1 MIMRTYE
8 ISEGIAYGH
17 RIPAGLFETLFLEAV
32 ADTTSASSA
41 VFHKETAI
49 LSITGSDLVY
59 GDTQGETNLLSGT
72 LDSFTYTYSP
82 GYYLTFT
89 DLNLDVA
96 ALAAAAIAE
105 NSTDLGAME
114 ALIYALDWR
123 VIDNSTSANVDLSLT
138 SFDDIAI
145 RFAGNDEVFLNY
157 GHDTFFLG
165 FGNDRA
171 FGAAGDDTLHGQRGD
186 DRLSG
191 GVGADS
197 LSGGAGN
204 DNLFGGRGRDLLD
217 GGAGRD
223 RLVGGDG
230 DDVLTGG
237 AGRDRFVFVIP
248 ELYRD
253 YDQITD
259 FEAGVDRVTIRTD
272 QNVTL
277 TDTNLGLLV
286 EIGDFDILLKDV
298 AQADLAGN
306 SIAIL
311 PL

>member
-1 MIMRTYE
+1 MRTYE
-8 ISEGIAYGH
+8 ISEGIANGH
-17 RIPAGLFETLFLEAV
+17 RVPAGLFENLFLDSVVTNA
-32 ADTTSASSA
+32 TSTSAFLTNEAS
-41 VFHKETAI
+41 T
-49 LSITGSDLVY
+49 LSVTGTNLVY
-59 GDTQGETNLLSGT
+59 GTSAGQTTLVSGT
-72 LDSFTYTYSP
+72 LESFTYSFSP
-82 GYYLTFT
+82 GYYVTFKEL
-89 DLNLDVA
+89 DLDIANVSAA
-96 ALAAAAIAE
+96 ALAEASGE
-105 NSTDLGAME
+105 LGAME
-114 ALIYALDWR
+114 ALLYALDWKI
-123 VIDNSTSANVDLSLT
+123 IDNSTSANVTPSLT

-157 GHDTFFLG
+157 GNDTFVLG
-165 FGNDRA
+165 TGNDRA
-171 FGAAGDDTLHGQRGD
+171 YGAAGDDMLYGQ
-186 DRLSG
+186 SG
-191 GVGADS
+191 NDHLFGGSGADS
-197 LSGGAGN
+197 LFGGAGH
-204 DNLFGGRGRDLLD
+204 DNLIGGRGRDLLD

-259 FEAGVDRVTIRTD
+259 FQAGVDRVVIRTD
-272 QNVTL
+272 QAVTM
-277 TDTNLGLLV
+277 TDTGFGLLV